1 LRQSISAMV
10 IFDIFGDLSD
20 VRYART
26 KAATKPTFRSRNASL
41 DPVQAVYGT
50 TLARSNAPNPHVCG

>member
-1 LRQSISAMV
+1 MV

-26 KAATKPTFRSRNASL
+26 KATTKDDIPLVLRLEAQRRVATIANMHRLEALRTARCTKASIE
-41 DPVQAVYGT
+41 
-50 TLARSNAPNPHVCG
+50 